1 MTKPVL
7 LTTLLI
13 LCCCAAPG
21 ESCPVRTPLPARG
34 VCAHRGDCRDY
45 PENTVPAIASAARK
59 GAQMIEFDV
68 KRCRTGELVI
78 LHDATVDRTTN
89 GQGNVTN
96 LTFTEIR
103 ALDAGLKKNARFA
116 GTRIPTFDEAVDCIP
131 RDGVWINV
139 HCGPGV
145 AVEVARAI
153 RDKKRLHQAF
163 LACSLGDARRAR
175 KEVPEILVCNMSR
188 TGPWERAWRADETRA
203 YVANTVTNG
212 CRFLQLIQ
220 PAAAADLEALHAAG
234 GKVSYFF
241 TDSPARA
248 RELWANGVDF
258 VLTNNLDDL
267 LPHVPT
273 ADVQPP
279 SP

>member
-1 MTKPVL
+1 MTRPVL
-7 LTTLLI
+7 LTTLLF

-21 ESCPVRTPLPARG
+21 ESCPVRTQLPARG

-45 PENTVPAIASAARK
+45 PENTVPAIESAARK

-68 KRCRTGELVI
+68 KRCRTGELVV

-89 GQGNVTN
+89 GRGSVTN

-103 ALDAGLKKNARFA
+103 ALDAGLKKNVRFA

-188 TGPWERAWRADETRA
+188 TGPWERAWRTDETRA

-234 GKVSYFF
+234 GKASYFF
-241 TDSPARA
+241 TDDPARA

-258 VLTNNLDDL
+258 VLTNNLDGL
-267 LPHVPT
+267 LPHVPS

>member
-1 MTKPVL
+1 
-7 LTTLLI
+7 
-13 LCCCAAPG
+13 
-21 ESCPVRTPLPARG
+21 
-34 VCAHRGDCRDY
+34 
-45 PENTVPAIASAARK
+45 
-59 GAQMIEFDV
+59 MIEFDV
-68 KRCRTGELVI
+68 KRCRTGELVV

-89 GQGNVTN
+89 GRGSVTN

-103 ALDAGLKKNARFA
+103 ALDAGLKKNVRFA

-188 TGPWERAWRADETRA
+188 TGPWERAWRTDETRA

-234 GKVSYFF
+234 GKASYFF
-241 TDSPARA
+241 TDDPARA

-258 VLTNNLDDL
+258 VLTNNLDGL
-267 LPHVPT
+267 LPHVPS